1 MQKKFTKS
9 PGIAAGSDSGRPSP
23 LADSCNRRKLAVWA
37 RSRAADCREPL
48 MIERSP
54 AASECGFA
62 PCPPAAKRQSLHLR
76 SDSQGA
82 GAAARHIGPG
92 HRCAPAGRRR
102 GGWQELWGTPPGPRR
117 QSLPPTATLR
127 PQRSGRRAHPG
138 LSALDTAVARQ
149 SPTASKYGTVAL
161 GAGRPNGAAALSHGA
176 APRSDGCPN
185 SIKRARSVH

>member
-23 LADSCNRRKLAVWA
+23 LADSCNRRKLAIWA

-76 SDSQGA
+76 SGFQGA

-92 HRCAPAGRRR
+92 HRCALAGRRR

-127 PQRSGRRAHPG
+127 PQRSGRRARPRAFSSGYGGSEAKSDCVKIRHSCPWSRQAQRSSG
-138 LSALDTAVARQ
+138 AVPWRRTPVRWVSQ
-149 SPTASKYGTVAL
+149 
-161 GAGRPNGAAALSHGA
+161 
-176 APRSDGCPN
+176 
-185 SIKRARSVH
+185 

>member
-1 MQKKFTKS
+1 MEKCKKFTKS

-23 LADSCNRRKLAVWA
+23 LADSCNRRKLAIWA

-102 GGWQELWGTPPGPRR
+102 GGVARTLGYPAWTQAAVSAANSHPA
-117 QSLPPTATLR
+117 PTAQR
-127 PQRSGRRAHPG
+127 EKGAPRAFSSGYGGSEAKSDCVKIRHSCPWSRQAQRSSGAVPWRRTPVRWV
-138 LSALDTAVARQ
+138 SQ
-149 SPTASKYGTVAL
+149 
-161 GAGRPNGAAALSHGA
+161 
-176 APRSDGCPN
+176 
-185 SIKRARSVH
+185 